1 MVNKLK
7 IIKSILFLTILRRG
21 LSIVF
26 IWLLAFQF
34 FLGWLFGLPLLFSLF
49 SHFIVWHSIIVI
61 KIKPIQKEYDDD
73 MLEISNMIKEL
84 KQKISQ

>member
-1 MVNKLK
+1 MKKLK
-7 IIKSILFLTILRRG
+7 ILKNILFLTIIRNG
-21 LSIVF
+21 LNIIF
-26 IWLLAFQF
+26 IWLLLFQA
-34 FLGWLFGLPLLFSLF
+34 FLGWLFELPLLFSLF

-84 KQKISQ
+84 KGEIAQ

>member
-1 MVNKLK
+1 MINKLK

-49 SHFIVWHSIIVI
+49 SHFIVWHSIMVI
-61 KIKPIQKEYDDD
+61 KIKPSQKEYDDD

-84 KQKISQ
+84 TKKLAQ